1 MYRFDD
7 SYLPDNKSLEECHA
21 GQEKNER
28 EFIFKTE
35 GKTINHRTM
44 RHILHMVFQLI
55 MTCECRC
62 K

>member
-35 GKTINHRTM
+35 GKTI
-44 RHILHMVFQLI
+44 IIGQ
-55 MTCECRC
+55 
-62 K
+62 